1 MARRMENRSTE
12 DYIKAIYQLR
22 PEGKPVSTSALAR
35 RLGVRSASITGML
48 KSLARR
54 GLVRY
59 RRYHGVSLSGRGERV
74 ALTTI
79 RRHRLW
85 EVFLVQGLGYAWDGV
100 HEEAERLE
108 HVTSSEL
115 ERRLDRVL
123 GHPLA
128 DPHGDPIPSAGGTI
142 RQGKQKRLSDCKAG
156 SRVVVRRVS
165 DRHTDVL
172 RRVAAIG
179 LGLDRTVDVLGKRS
193 GDGSIRIR
201 IGDRSRAVSPELA
214 ESIYVE
220 ERRKKG

>member
-1 MARRMENRSTE
+1 MGNRSTE

-22 PEGKPVSTSALAR
+22 PDGTPVSTSALAR
-35 RLGVRSASITGML
+35 RLEVRSASITGML
-48 KSLARR
+48 QSLARR

-59 RRYHGVSLSGRGERV
+59 RRYHGVSLSGRGRRV

-85 EVFLVQGLGYAWDGV
+85 EMFLVRCLGYAWDGV

-108 HVTSSEL
+108 HVTSPEL

-123 GHPLA
+123 GRPVA
-128 DPHGDPIPSAGGTI
+128 DPHGDPIPSAGGNI
-142 RQGKQKRLSDCKAG
+142 RQGRQKRLSECKAG

-165 DRHTDVL
+165 DRQTDVL

-179 LGLDRTVDVLGKRS
+179 LGLNRTVDILGRRP
-193 GDGSIRIR
+193 GDGSMRIR
-201 IGDRSRAVSPELA
+201 LGKRSRAVSPELA
-214 ESIYVE
+214 ESIFVE
-220 ERRKKG
+220 ERRKEG